1 MAYSR
6 DLRKRILAAVEN
18 SELKKAE
25 ILRIF
30 NLSRTGLN
38 SFLKHVNET
47 GSIEPKPFGGGR
59 RAKFQQ
65 EDIKQIEQ
73 YLTTHPDATLEEIL
87 EYSGKEASI
96 MSVHRVLK
104 KIGYRL
110 KKSHYSPK
118 SKIEK
123 TLKGKGD
130 DGSRK

>member
-1 MAYSR
+1 MAYSK
-6 DLRKRILAAVEN
+6 DLRKRILAAIKN
-18 SELKKAE
+18 KELTQAE

-38 SFLKHVNET
+38 YFIKHVDET

-59 RAKFQQ
+59 RSKFQD
-65 EDIKQIEQ
+65 EDIEKIQQ
-73 YLTTHPDATLEEIL
+73 YLINHPDATLEEIL

-96 MSVHRVLK
+96 MSVHRMLK

-110 KKSHYSPK
+110 KKSHYLPASK
-118 SKIEK
+118 SEKI
-123 TLKGKGD
+123 LRGKGN